1 MARSLHPPG
10 GRPAGAAP
18 ARAATWPSPPGY
30 PGSRRPAGRSAH
42 RSMPGGWPRAAP
54 RAGRPRPPGP
64 TWPPSPPP
72 PSPPGPARRPPSH
85 GSPDGAAATVKGA
98 VAVEPAGTGVC
109 DNRTRPAPD
118 QGASQMTSQR
128 FRLQGQGPAAYERYL
143 VPAQFAA
150 GAAQLLDLAA
160 VRPGE
165 RVLDVACGTGIVARQ
180 AAARVGPGG
189 AVTGTDLNQG
199 MLEAARAAAAD
210 LPVEIAWH
218 QADAAALPCPAAPS
232 TSPAAN
238 RACSTCP
245 TGRPPWPRPAGCWP
259 RGT

>member
-1 MARSLHPPG
+1 MA
-10 GRPAGAAP
+10 
-18 ARAATWPSPPGY
+18 
-30 PGSRRPAGRSAH
+30 SRCAAGRSSTA
-42 RSMPGGWPRAAP
+42 
-54 RAGRPRPPGP
+54 
-64 TWPPSPPP
+64 TWTDLATQ
-72 PSPPGPARRPPSH
+72 PATAISS
-85 GSPDGAAATVKGA
+85 GSGAAAAAQSRVTGRCSRYCQGA